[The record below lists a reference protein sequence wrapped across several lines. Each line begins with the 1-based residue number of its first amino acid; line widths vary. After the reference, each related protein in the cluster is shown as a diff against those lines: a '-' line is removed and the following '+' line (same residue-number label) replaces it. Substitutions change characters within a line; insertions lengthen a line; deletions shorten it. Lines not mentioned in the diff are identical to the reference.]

1 MPLPLP
7 LVPAILLV
15 LVDRETSK
23 EIVMDVVAASLE
35 AAAKVNRT
43 KEIVGD
49 AHTTSGTPSTRGRE
63 RTVRYVRLSAR
74 VTWIRRRSRSV
85 LVIRRQ
91 PPWTDPCVTHSTP
104 ELGTD
109 YRQTLFVPNRPR

>member
-1 MPLPLP
+1 M
-7 LVPAILLV
+7 

-35 AAAKVNRT
+35 AAANVNRT

-49 AHTTSGTPSTRGRE
+49 AHTTSGTPSTRESTRGRE

-74 VTWIRRRSRSV
+74 VMWIRRRSRSV
-85 LVIRRQ
+85 LIIRRQ
-91 PPWTDPCVTHSTP
+91 PP
-104 ELGTD
+104 
-109 YRQTLFVPNRPR
+109 